1 MEPAQ
6 NPDTTQTP
14 QQFLLHGEP
23 VCILTGNEFL
33 KVEGK
38 TFVQQVDDYFKKQGG
53 IANSVFANVV
63 LDRKGIKNDFYHG
76 IGKEKRASFA
86 AIKNVLENG
95 IMILSLGYYHTNNKK
110 QLTGMG
116 AASIRIGEEQY
127 ICIVEVIG
135 NKATNRLYVH
145 EVFLTKNLLEV
156 VATSPVHSSDNTT
169 SRQPQGE
176 VAKVLQNFLFQRDDE
191 K

>member
-1 MEPAQ
+1 ME
-6 NPDTTQTP
+6 QTP

-23 VCILTGNEFL
+23 VCTLTGNEFL

-38 TFVQQVDDYFKKQGG
+38 TFVQQVEEFFIAQGG
-53 IANSVFANVV
+53 IAHSEFGDVV

-95 IMILSLGYYHTNNKK
+95 TMILSLGYYHTNNKK
-110 QLTGMG
+110 QLTGMV
-116 AASIRIGEEQY
+116 AAPIRIGEEQY

-135 NKATNRLYVH
+135 NNDTNRLYVH

-176 VAKVLQNFLFQRDDE
+176 VTKVLQNFLFQRDNE